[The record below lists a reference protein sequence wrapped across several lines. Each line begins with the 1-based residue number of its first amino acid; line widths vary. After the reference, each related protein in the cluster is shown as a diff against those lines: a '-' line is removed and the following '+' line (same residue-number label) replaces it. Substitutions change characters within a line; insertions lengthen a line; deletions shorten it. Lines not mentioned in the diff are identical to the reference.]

1 MSTEKDKYTL
11 SISLTVLESLGINLY
26 SNVSAVLSEV
36 VANSWDADAPEVRI
50 NLNAH
55 DRVIVITDT
64 GKGMTAEDI
73 NNKYLNI
80 GYHRRDCENSIT
92 PIYHRHVFGRK
103 GIGKLALFS
112 IANVVEVHSVKE
124 KDGVLQK
131 NGFIMNARDIEE
143 HIKRE
148 AGPKVDKT
156 LPSLYHPTEVKP
168 EKIEIDKG
176 TRIILRELK
185 KEIFALETNLRQ
197 RLARR
202 FSVIGP
208 NQNFAVFVD
217 DQPITVEDRDY
228 FPKLEFVWVIGED
241 NQGIVNSCKNCTE
254 HGQINDCIDGPE
266 GYKVT
271 GWVGTFNEHKS
282 IDEATN
288 TVVVLAW
295 GKLIHEDI
303 LKDVKEGGVFSKY
316 LIGELR
322 ADFLDFD
329 DKPDISTTGRQMV
342 KEDEERYLK
351 LKKFFEDKVLREVG
365 AKWEPWRRKYA
376 TKKALENKKISEW
389 YGTLTPDKQQ
399 FAQKLFQKIESIP
412 VSDQD
417 AKKELYKH
425 GIIAF
430 ETLALKDRLSVLD
443 EIKTNDQFNTLQT
456 LMGQIDSL
464 EATLYL
470 DIVSGRIEVLKK
482 FVEIVPSQRE
492 KIIQQYLFDHLW
504 LLDSSW
510 ERPTENK
517 VMEKS
522 FKKEFEKVRLTPT
535 EQRARID
542 IKYKTAAGKHIIIEL
557 KKYSVQINIHT
568 LAAQVQKYRS
578 ALKKCLRKVYMD
590 YEPPFEI
597 ICILG
602 SDPTPIDNI
611 EENKKILQILN
622 ARYVTYDHLIK
633 DTLEQYATY
642 LQKDKEAERIRKII
656 KSL

>member
-1 MSTEKDKYTL
+1 MSEMDKYTL
-11 SISLTVLESLGINLY
+11 SISLNVLESLGLNLY

-36 VANSWDADAPEVRI
+36 VANAWDADALEVRI
-50 NLNAH
+50 NLNPKEK
-55 DRVIVITDT
+55 VIIITDK
-64 GKGMTAEDI
+64 GKGMTLDDI
-73 NNKYLNI
+73 NNKYLNV
-80 GYHRRDCENSIT
+80 GYHRRDCENTIT
-92 PIYHRHVFGRK
+92 QLGRHVFGRK
-103 GIGKLALFS
+103 GIGKLSLFS

-124 KDGVLQK
+124 NKGVLQK
-131 NGFIMNARDIEE
+131 NGFIMNAHEIEE

-148 AGPKVDKT
+148 SGPNVDRTISK
-156 LPSLYHPTEVKP
+156 LYHPTEVKP
-168 EKIEIDKG
+168 EKIEITEG
-176 TRIILRELK
+176 TRIILRDLK
-185 KEIFALETNLRQ
+185 KEIFTLEKNLRQ

-202 FSVIGP
+202 FSVIGS
-208 NQNFAVFVD
+208 NQNFTVYVD

-228 FPKLEFVWVIGED
+228 FPKLEFVWIIGED
-241 NQGIVNSCKNCTE
+241 NQGVIKSCMNCKE
-254 HGQINDCIDGPE
+254 NGQISGLLDGPE

-271 GWVGTFNEHKS
+271 GWVGTFDEHKS
-282 IDEATN
+282 IDESTN

-322 ADFLDFD
+322 ADFLDSD
-329 DKPDISTTGRQMV
+329 DKPDISTTGRQAI

-351 LKKFFEDKVLREVG
+351 LKKFFVDKVLREVG
-365 AKWEPWRRKYA
+365 AKWEPWRKKYA
-376 TKKALENKKISEW
+376 TKKALENPKISEW
-389 YGTLTPDKQQ
+389 YGTLTQDKQQ
-399 FAQKLFQKIESIP
+399 FAQTLFQKIESVP
-412 VSDQD
+412 VADQE

-430 ETLALKDRLSVLD
+430 ETLALKDKLSMLN
-443 EIKTNDQFNTLQT
+443 EIHTPDQFNTLQM

-470 DIVSGRIEVLKK
+470 DIVSGRLEVLRK
-482 FVEIVPSQRE
+482 FEEIVPNQRE

-517 VMEKS
+517 VMEQS
-522 FKKEFEKVRLTPT
+522 FKKEFEKVRLTRT

-557 KKYSVQINIHT
+557 KKYSVQIDIHV
-568 LAAQVQKYRS
+568 LAAQVAKYRN
-578 ALKKCLRKVYMD
+578 ALKKCLRNVYMQK
-590 YEPPFEI
+590 EPPPFEI

-602 SDPTPIDNI
+602 SAPTPANNL
-611 EENKKILQILN
+611 EENKQILSVYN
-622 ARYVTYDHLIK
+622 ARYVTYDNLIK
-633 DTLEQYATY
+633 DTLERYDSY
-642 LQKDKEAERIRKII
+642 IQKDKEAERIRNII